1 MTGTFSPL
9 FGEEVRL
16 DLVGDQSC
24 SAGPS
29 KGEIWF
35 RPCDRSAWKRG
46 PGRKKSD
53 ARAVEERSGLS
64 EWEPEKAMVRWR
76 SGLRPLG
83 RSRSRANQA
92 RIGWSQRQGGGYN
105 EMNSSGGATSARGIL
120 SKSADLSPSRL
131 PIYLGFSPGR
141 RQTAFPKRRRGALL
155 QNIAIDRRRD
165 TLDHETW
172 SREGGERI
180 AVRSR
185 SSCALG

>member
-1 MTGTFSPL
+1 VTGTFSPL

-76 SGLRPLG
+76 SGPRPLG

-92 RIGWSQRQGGGYN
+92 RIGRSQRQGAGYN

-131 PIYLGFSPGR
+131 PIYLGFQPR
-141 RQTAFPKRRRGALL
+141 KAADCFPKASAGC
-155 QNIAIDRRRD
+155 IATKHRD
-165 TLDHETW
+165 
-172 SREGGERI
+172 
-180 AVRSR
+180 
-185 SSCALG
+185 